1 MPARITNWA
10 GNIAFAAEQLHRPD
24 SVEALQAVVAGSER
38 LRVLGTGH
46 SFNRIADTPGD
57 LVSVADLPTRLE
69 LDDAART
76 VTVSAGTRYAEVTAF
91 VQDAGFALHNLGS
104 LPHISVAGACAT
116 GTHGSGTGN
125 GVLGTAVRA
134 LELVRPDGELVTI
147 GADDPRLAGAV
158 VSLGALGVVTALTLA
173 LEPTFD
179 VAQVVVDDAS
189 HQALLADLPAV
200 MGSAY
205 SVSAFTDWAD
215 PLRWQVWRKHRIKK
229 GGPVPASDLLGG
241 RLADGARHPVP
252 GVDPVHCTQQLGVAG
267 PWNERLPHFRREF
280 TPSSG
285 EELQSEF
292 MVPLLHARAA
302 VEAVAEVRGL
312 IAPLL
317 MICELRAI
325 AADDLWLSM
334 AQGRE
339 SLALHF
345 TWVRD
350 EAAVAPVVAAIEA
363 RLAPFAA
370 RPHWGKVFTAERDA
384 LRLLYPHWDD
394 FAALLADTDPTG
406 KVRGDFVGAF
416 FPH

>member
-10 GNIAFAAEQLHRPD
+10 GNIAFAARQLHRPD
-24 SVEALQAVVAGSER
+24 SVEALQSVVAGSER

-69 LDDAART
+69 LDGEART
-76 VTVSAGTRYAEVTAF
+76 VTVSAGTRFAEVTAHL
-91 VQDAGFALHNLGS
+91 QAAGLALHNLGS

-116 GTHGSGTGN
+116 GTHGSGLSN

-134 LELVRPDGELVTI
+134 LELVRPDGELVSI
-147 GADDPRLAGAV
+147 GPGDPRLAGSV

-173 LEPTFD
+173 VEPTFD
-179 VAQVVVDDAS
+179 VAQVVVDDVP
-189 HQALLADLPAV
+189 HPALLADLVEV

-215 PLRWQVWRKHRIKK
+215 PLRWQVWRKHRVQ
-229 GGPVPASDLLGG
+229 GGAPVPASDLLGG

-252 GVDPVHCTQQLGVAG
+252 GVDPVHCTQQLGVPG

-292 MVPLLHARAA
+292 MVPLQHARAA
-302 VEAVAEVRGL
+302 VEAVAEVREL

-317 MICELRAI
+317 MICELRTM

-334 AQGRE
+334 AQGRD

-370 RPHWGKVFTAERDA
+370 RPHWGKVFTTERDV
-384 LRLLYPHWDD
+384 LRLLYPRWDD
-394 FAALLADTDPTG
+394 VAALLAEHDPTG
-406 KVRGDFVGAF
+406 KVRGDFVGAL
-416 FPH
+416 FPV

>member
-10 GNIAFAAEQLHRPD
+10 GNIAFGAEQLHRPD
-24 SVEALQAVVAGSER
+24 SIEVLQAVVGGSEQ

-91 VQDAGFALHNLGS
+91 VQAAGLALHNLGS
-104 LPHISVAGACAT
+104 LPHISVGGACAT
-116 GTHGSGTGN
+116 GTHGSGLRN
-125 GVLGTAVRA
+125 GVLGTAVRG
-134 LELVRPDGELVTI
+134 LELVRPDGELLTI

-179 VAQVVVDDAS
+179 VAQVVVDDVPHA
-189 HQALLADLPAV
+189 ALLTDLAEV

-215 PLRWQVWRKHRIKK
+215 PLRWQVWRKHRVED

-252 GVDPVHCTQQLGVAG
+252 GVDPVHCTQQLGVPG
-267 PWNERLPHFRREF
+267 PWTERLPHFRREF

-292 MVPLLHARAA
+292 MVPLQHARAA
-302 VEAVAEVRGL
+302 VEAVAEVREL
-312 IAPLL
+312 VAPLL

-325 AADDLWLSM
+325 AADELWLSE
-334 AQGRE
+334 AQGRD

-350 EAAVAPVVAAIEA
+350 EVAVAPVVAAIEA

-370 RPHWGKVFTAERDA
+370 RPHWGKVFTTQPDV
-384 LRLLYPHWDD
+384 LRLLYPRWDD
-394 FAALLADTDPTG
+394 FAALLADLDPTG
-406 KVRGDFVGAF
+406 KVRGEFVSAY
-416 FPH
+416 FPR

>member
-69 LDDAART
+69 LDETART

-104 LPHISVAGACAT
+104 LPHISVGGACAT

-125 GVLGTAVRA
+125 GVLGAAVRG
-134 LELVRPDGELVTI
+134 LELVRPDGELMSI

-179 VAQVVVDDAS
+179 VAQVVVDDVP
-189 HQALLADLPAV
+189 HPALLDDLPEV

-215 PLRWQVWRKHRIKK
+215 PLRWQVWRKHRVKA
-229 GGPVPASDLLGG
+229 GGPVPTSDLLGG

-252 GVDPVHCTQQLGVAG
+252 GVDPVHCTQQLGEPG

-292 MVPLLHARAA
+292 MVPLQHARAA
-302 VEAVAEVRGL
+302 VEAVAEVREL

-334 AQGRE
+334 AQGRD

-384 LRLLYPHWDD
+384 LRLLYPRWDD
-394 FAALLADTDPTG
+394 FADLVADVDPTG

-416 FPH
+416 FPR